1 LGKGRRRAAKR
12 AAHALSSPAQAP
24 GESDWFGKFMA
35 SAFSIIRNGR
45 MVDVKR
51 RLAEPADILIR
62 GDTIAA
68 IGAAGLAAPADAALV
83 DATDRALMP
92 GLVNAHVHGH
102 GTLAKGLVGDRW
114 PLELFLNAMPGMTGH
129 RTLEDKYL
137 NGLVAA
143 VEMIR
148 KGCTAC
154 YDLFFEFPIPSR
166 EGVTALGQAYRDVGI
181 RAVIAPMLADKTLYQ
196 AYPGLIDAMPE
207 ALREDVRAFRLGPGE
222 ATADAVEK
230 ICDDWPFDRDWIR
243 PAIAPTIPLHCS
255 DEFLLRCGD
264 LARAYDL
271 PLQTHLAETKAQ
283 AVLGMRKYGKTLTA
297 HLDALGLLGP
307 HLSAAHAIWLDGDDL
322 GRLADNGASVVHAPV
337 SNMRF
342 GSGLA
347 HLRPMLERGINV
359 GVATDA
365 ANSSDQLNMFEAAR
379 LAALVSRIQTP
390 DFERWLGAD
399 EVLRMATTGSA
410 RAMGFGGAIG
420 EIAPGHKADI
430 VLLDLGHINYVPC
443 HDLVTQ
449 IVFTEN
455 GAAVDSVMIGG
466 RLVLDHGRLTT
477 IDERKLRR
485 DAGAAAERLYAA
497 NAATRAFAKELQPFV
512 GAFCRGLACEPYHVH
527 RLARPHEE

>member
-1 LGKGRRRAAKR
+1 MTNTFSIVRGGRLLDAQHRAA
-12 AAHALSSPAQAP
+12 
-24 GESDWFGKFMA
+24 G
-35 SAFSIIRNGR
+35 
-45 MVDVKR
+45 
-51 RLAEPADILIR
+51 PADILIE
-62 GDTIAA
+62 GDTIRS
-68 IGAAGLAAPADAALV
+68 IGPPGLEAPPDAVLI

-114 PLELFLNAMPGMTGH
+114 PLELFLNGMPGMTGH
-129 RTLEDKYL
+129 RTVEDKYL

-154 YDLFFEFPIPSR
+154 YDLFFEFPIPSL
-166 EGVTALGQAYRDVGI
+166 EGVTALGRAYSDAGI

-196 AYPGLIDAMPE
+196 AYPGLIEAMPE
-207 ALREDVRAFRLGPGE
+207 ALRPDVRAFTLAPYE
-222 ATADAVEK
+222 AAADAIEK
-230 ICDDWPFDRDWIR
+230 VYADWPFDRDWIR

-255 DEFLLRCGD
+255 DAFLVRCRD
-264 LARAYDL
+264 LARAYGL
-271 PLQTHLAETKAQ
+271 PMQTHLAESKAQ
-283 AVLGMRKYGKTLTA
+283 AVLGLRKYGKTLTA
-297 HLDALGLLGP
+297 HLDELGLLGP

-322 GRLADNGASVVHAPV
+322 GRLADNGVSVVHAPV

-359 GVATDA
+359 GIATDA

-379 LAALVSRIQTP
+379 LAALISRVQTP
-390 DFERWLGAD
+390 DFDAWLGAD
-399 EVLRMATTGSA
+399 DVLRMATAGSA
-410 RAMGFGGAIG
+410 RAMDFHGAIG
-420 EIAPGHKADI
+420 EIAPSRKADI
-430 VLLDLGHINYVPC
+430 VFLDLGHINYVPC

-466 RLVLDHGRLTT
+466 RLVLDRGRLTT
-477 IDERKLRR
+477 IDEKKLRQ
-485 DAGAAAERLYAA
+485 DATAAAERLYAA
-497 NAATRAFAKELQPFV
+497 NAGTRAFARQLRPFV
-512 GAFCRGLACEPYHVH
+512 GTFCQGLACEPYHVH